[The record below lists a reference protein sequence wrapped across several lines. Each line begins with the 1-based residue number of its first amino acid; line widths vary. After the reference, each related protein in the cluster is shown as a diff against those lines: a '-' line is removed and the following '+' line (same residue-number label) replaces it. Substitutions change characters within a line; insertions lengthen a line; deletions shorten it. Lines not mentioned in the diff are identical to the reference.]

1 MITRMIIV
9 NVPKEKAAE
18 AERLWKE
25 DCAAQMTKQPGCVSE
40 ELLRNRENS
49 GEYISMST
57 WQDQAAIDR
66 YRASEA
72 HKQIQQHTRA
82 LMGVAKVEVKS
93 YEVVG

>member
-9 NVPKEKAAE
+9 NVPKDRAAE
-18 AERLWKE
+18 AERLWKD
-25 DCAAQMTKQPGCVSE
+25 DCASQMIKQPGCVSE
-40 ELLRNRENS
+40 QLLRNRENS
-49 GEYISMST
+49 GEYISVSM

-66 YRASEA
+66 YRSSEA
-72 HKQIQQHTRA
+72 HKQIQQHSRS